1 MNAGTTTEQFAV
13 ALDGGGRRRWR
24 AALVVIVIM
33 AIVAVAI
40 AVAGVWKSTT
50 APGAGGAGAFKTSTA
65 LVTRRTLV
73 SQTQVSATLADA
85 GSYTIVNQASGTVTS
100 LPAVGKTVRQGRVL
114 YRVSGSPV
122 VLLYGN
128 VPDYR
133 DMSESLTGVDV
144 REFNRAL
151 IALGYTTR
159 ADVLAPGL
167 GMGYFSAA
175 TAAAWEDY
183 QTALGVTVPS
193 AKVTLGQV
201 VFLPTAAK
209 ISAWASGITP
219 GVSAPPAAPLM
230 TATSDSPVVT
240 IALDTSQEAEVK
252 AGDTVSV
259 TLPRGNTTP
268 GMVTSVGRV
277 ATTNATTHATTITVL
292 VVLKHRAAARHLS
305 SAPVTVSIT
314 TGRVRNALVVPVT
327 ALLAQPAGAGGT
339 GGGYAVE
346 VAGAGGHHLVPVSV
360 GMIDNATGLVQV
372 TSSRLAVGQRVV
384 VPAL

>member
-1 MNAGTTTEQFAV
+1 MSTRTTTERPAV
-13 ALDGGGRRRWR
+13 AVDGGGRRWR
-24 AALVVIVIM
+24 AALAVIVIV
-33 AIVAVAI
+33 AIGAVAL
-40 AVAGVWKSTT
+40 AMAGVWKGTT
-50 APGAGGAGAFKTSTA
+50 APRTGGGGAFKTSTA
-65 LVTRRTLV
+65 LVTRRTLI
-73 SQTQVSATLADA
+73 SQTQVNATLEDA

-100 LPAVGKTVRQGRVL
+100 LPAVGTTVRQGGVL

-122 VLLYGN
+122 VLMYGH

-133 DMSESLTGVDV
+133 DMSESLTGTDV
-144 REFNRAL
+144 GEFNRAL

-175 TAAAWEDY
+175 TAAAWEAY
-183 QTALGVTVPS
+183 QIALGVAVPS

-209 ISAWASGITP
+209 ISTWESAITP
-219 GVSAPPAAPLM
+219 GVSAAPGVPLM

-240 IALDTSQEAEVK
+240 IALDTSQQAEIK
-252 AGDTVSV
+252 AGDTVSI

-268 GMVTSVGRV
+268 GVVTSVGRV

-292 VVLKHRAAARHLS
+292 VALKHRAVARQLS
-305 SAPVTVSIT
+305 AAPVTVSIT
-314 TGRVRNALVVPVT
+314 TGVARNALVVPVT
-327 ALLAQPAGAGGT
+327 ALLAQPAQGAGAA

-346 VAGAGGHHLVPVSV
+346 VAGADGHHLVPVAV

-372 TSSRLAVGQRVV
+372 TSGRLAVGQRVV

>member
-1 MNAGTTTEQFAV
+1 MNADTTTERSAV

-24 AALVVIVIM
+24 SVLVVI
-33 AIVAVAI
+33 AIVAIVAAAI
-40 AVAGVWKSTT
+40 AVAGVLKGAT
-50 APGAGGAGAFKTSTA
+50 APEASGAGAFNTSTA

-73 SQTQVSATLADA
+73 SQTQVSATLAEA

-100 LPAVGKTVRQGRVL
+100 LPVAGKTVRQGGVL
-114 YRVSGSPV
+114 YRVSGNPV
-122 VLLYGN
+122 VLLCGN

-133 DMSESLTGVDV
+133 DMSESLAGADV

-175 TAAAWEDY
+175 TAAAWQAY
-183 QTALGVTVPS
+183 QTTLGVTAPS

-209 ISAWASGITP
+209 ISTWASAVTPGITAAP
-219 GVSAPPAAPLM
+219 GVPLM
-230 TATSDSPVVT
+230 TATSGSPLVT
-240 IALDTSQEAEVK
+240 IALDTSLQAEVR
-252 AGDTVSV
+252 AGDPVSV
-259 TLPRGNTTP
+259 TLPNGTP
-268 GMVTSVGRV
+268 TAGRVTSVGTV
-277 ATTNATTHATTITVL
+277 ATTSTTTGATTIPVL
-292 VVLKHRAAARHLS
+292 VALKHPSVARHLS

-314 TGRVRNALVVPVT
+314 TGQVRNALVVPVT
-327 ALLAQPAGAGGT
+327 ALLAQP

-346 VAGAGGHHLVPVSV
+346 VTGPGGHHLVPVSA

-372 TSSRLAVGQRVV
+372 TSSTLAVGQRVV